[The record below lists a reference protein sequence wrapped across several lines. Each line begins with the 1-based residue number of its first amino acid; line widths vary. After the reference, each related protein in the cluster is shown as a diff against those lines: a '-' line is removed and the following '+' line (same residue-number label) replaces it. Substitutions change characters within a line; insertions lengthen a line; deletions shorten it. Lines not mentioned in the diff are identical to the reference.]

1 MNRIPLNQSSNTDGI
16 YKKLIM
22 GNDCRS
28 NMKSVQDL
36 EGDVTQLGK
45 YDMRESKISLRSSN
59 RKSNSSASMP
69 EV

>member
-1 MNRIPLNQSSNTDGI
+1 
-16 YKKLIM
+16 M

-45 YDMRESKISLRSSN
+45 YDMRESKISLRSSS
-59 RKSNSSASMP
+59 RRSNSSASMP